1 MISDRFCRT
10 HDYRLELGK
19 REKQFD
25 FSSVTSILLL
35 ILRVSCWVI
44 YDRLTF
50 LVNEMTKIAAAGT
63 LCNAAEQGDAMAQF
77 SLGVCYQ
84 NGWGVGRDEAEAM
97 HWYRK
102 AAEQGYVLARE
113 ALKELQVK

>member
-1 MISDRFCRT
+1 M
-10 HDYRLELGK
+10 
-19 REKQFD
+19 
-25 FSSVTSILLL
+25 
-35 ILRVSCWVI
+35 
-44 YDRLTF
+44 
-50 LVNEMTKIAAAGT
+50 MKIAAADT
-63 LCNAAEQGDAMAQF
+63 LRNTAEQGDAMAQF

>member
-1 MISDRFCRT
+1 M
-10 HDYRLELGK
+10 
-19 REKQFD
+19 
-25 FSSVTSILLL
+25 
-35 ILRVSCWVI
+35 RVSCLGNIWPI
-44 YDRLTF
+44 NF
-50 LVNEMTKIAAAGT
+50 LVNEMMKIAAADT
-63 LCNAAEQGDAMAQF
+63 LRNTAEQGDAMAQF